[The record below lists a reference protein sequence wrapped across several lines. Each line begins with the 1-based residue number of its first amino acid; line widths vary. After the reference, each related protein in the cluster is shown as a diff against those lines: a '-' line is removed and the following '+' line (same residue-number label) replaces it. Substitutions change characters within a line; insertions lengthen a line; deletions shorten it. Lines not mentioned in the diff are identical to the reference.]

1 MSSYPKAG
9 LPLAVALFAL
19 AAMNLLFTPSVIAAA
34 GTVID
39 ATQAGVIGDGTTL
52 NTASIQKAIDN
63 CAAGG
68 GGTIH
73 FPAGRYLT
81 GTIQIKSNITLRL
94 AKDATLLGSTDIAD
108 YRNLDPFIDGAGDPM
123 GHALVVAVDAK
134 NVGIEG
140 EGTIDGQGRELRAR
154 QNPYKKRP
162 FLVRWVR
169 CTGVK
174 VKDVHLTHPGAWT
187 LSFFQSKEI
196 LVEGV
201 TIRTR
206 NSGVNNADGIDLDS
220 CQDARITRCD
230 IESGDDAFC
239 LKSTSLVPTR
249 DITATNLTLST
260 WCNAIKLGTE
270 SIGGFENISV
280 SNCRVTNAGMAG
292 IALYTVDGGDLRNVT
307 ISDITMDRVGTPV
320 SIRRGARFKTFR
332 DGDLPKTTPGK
343 LAGVTIKNVTATN
356 SATSGILING
366 VPGYPV
372 ETLLLEN
379 IQIEVPGGGTA
390 EDAKIQLPENENGY
404 PENGMFG
411 KTLPAYG
418 IYARHVRGAAFKN
431 IKVKTLK
438 PDARPE
444 KVFINVETAEPD
456 PASVT
461 VQTLNT
467 H

>member
-1 MSSYPKAG
+1 M
-9 LPLAVALFAL
+9 
-19 AAMNLLFTPSVIAAA
+19 AMNLLFTPPVIAAA
-34 GTVID
+34 DQVID
-39 ATQAGVIGDGTTL
+39 ATHAGVAGDGTTL
-52 NTASIQKAIDN
+52 NTARIQKAIDD

-108 YRNLDPFIDGAGDPM
+108 YRNLDPFLDGLGDPM
-123 GHALVVAVDAK
+123 GYALVVAVDAE

-169 CTGVK
+169 CANVK

-187 LSFFQSKEI
+187 LNFFQSKEI

-201 TIRTR
+201 TVRSR
-206 NSGVNNADGIDLDS
+206 RSGVLNADGMDLDS
-220 CQDARITRCD
+220 CQGARITDCD

-239 LKSTSLVPTR
+239 LKSTSLIPTR
-249 DITATNLTLST
+249 DITATT
-260 WCNAIKLGTE
+260 IKLGTE

-280 SNCRVTNAGMAG
+280 SNCRVSNTGMAG

-307 ISDITMDRVGTPV
+307 IRDITMDHVATPV

-332 DGDLPKTTPGK
+332 EGDLPKTTPGK
-343 LAGVTIKNVTATN
+343 LGDVTIQNVSAKNIAT
-356 SATSGILING
+356 TGILVNG

-372 ETLLLEN
+372 ESLVLED
-379 IQIEVPGGGTA
+379 IQIEAPGGGTA
-390 EDAKIQLPENENGY
+390 EDAAVRLPEKEGAY
-404 PENGMFG
+404 PEDRMFG
-411 KTLPAYG
+411 RTLPAYG

-431 IKVKTLK
+431 IEIKTQK

-444 KVFINVETAEPD
+444 KVFVDVETAK
-456 PASVT
+456 PAP
-461 VQTLNT
+461 
-467 H
+467 

>member
-1 MSSYPKAG
+1 MSSYPK
-9 LPLAVALFAL
+9 LAVALFAL
-19 AAMNLLFTPSVIAAA
+19 AVINLLFTPSVIAAA

-39 ATQAGVIGDGTTL
+39 ATKAGAIGDGTTL

-68 GGTIH
+68 GGTVH

-108 YRNLDPFIDGAGDPM
+108 YLNLDPFLDGPGDPM

-140 EGTIDGQGRELRAR
+140 EGTIDGQGRELRAK
-154 QNPYKKRP
+154 QDPYKKRP

-169 CTGVK
+169 CTRVK

-187 LSFFQSKEI
+187 LNFFQSKEI

-201 TIRTR
+201 TIRTQ

-220 CQDARITRCD
+220 CQDAVITRCD
-230 IESGDDAFC
+230 IQTGDDAFC

-249 DITATNLTLST
+249 NIKATNLTLST

-280 SNCRVTNAGMAG
+280 SNCRVTNTGMAG
-292 IALYTVDGGDLRNVT
+292 IALYTVDGGDLRKVT
-307 ISDITMDRVGTPV
+307 ISDITMDGVGTPV
-320 SIRRGARFKTFR
+320 SIRRGARLKTFR
-332 DGDLPKTTPGK
+332 NGDQHKTTPGK
-343 LAGVTIKNVTATN
+343 LVGVTIKNVTATN
-356 SATSGILING
+356 STSIGILING

-372 ETLLLEN
+372 ENLLLEN

-390 EDAKIQLPENENGY
+390 EDAKIQLPENEGGY
-404 PENGMFG
+404 PENRMFG
-411 KTLPAYG
+411 PTLPSYG
-418 IYARHVRGAAFKN
+418 IYARHVRGAVFKN
-431 IKVKTLK
+431 IKIKAQK

-444 KVFINVETAEPD
+444 KAFIDAETAA
-456 PASVT
+456 PAR
-461 VQTLNT
+461 
-467 H
+467 

>member
-9 LPLAVALFAL
+9 LQLAVALFAL

-34 GTVID
+34 STVID
-39 ATQAGVIGDGTTL
+39 ATKAGVIGDGMTL
-52 NTASIQKAIDN
+52 NTASIQKVIDD

-81 GTIQIKSNITLRL
+81 GTIQIKNNITLRL

-108 YRNLDPFIDGAGDPM
+108 YLNLDPFLDGPGDPM
-123 GHALVVAVDAK
+123 GYALVVAVDAE

-154 QNPYKKRP
+154 QSPYKKRP

-169 CTGVK
+169 CTRVK
-174 VKDVHLTHPGAWT
+174 VRDVHLTHPGAWT
-187 LSFFQSKEI
+187 LNFFQSKGI

-206 NSGVNNADGIDLDS
+206 DSGVNNADGIDLDS

-230 IESGDDAFC
+230 IESGDDALC
-239 LKSTSLVPTR
+239 LKSTSLTPTR
-249 DITATNLTLST
+249 NITATNLTLST

-280 SNCRVTNAGMAG
+280 SNCRVTTAGMAG
-292 IALYTVDGGDLRNVT
+292 IALYAVDGGDLRAVT

-332 DGDLPKTTPGK
+332 DGDRPKTTPGK
-343 LAGVTIKNVTATN
+343 LAGVTIKNLSATN

-366 VPGYPV
+366 IPGYPV

-390 EDAKIQLPENENGY
+390 EDARIQLSENENGY
-404 PENGMFG
+404 PENRMFG
-411 KTLPAYG
+411 ATLPTYG

-431 IKVKTLK
+431 IKVKTQQ
-438 PDARPE
+438 PDGRPE
-444 KVFINVETAEPD
+444 KVFIDVETVEPA
-456 PASVT
+456 P
-461 VQTLNT
+461 
-467 H
+467 